1 MSTSP
6 APAGANDVSLEFE
19 DNALLRQIC
28 GPHDT
33 HLAVIEKGLDIAIN
47 ARGNRLTL
55 RGGADRVAAGEAVL
69 KQLYDRLKR
78 GRRIE
83 RADVDAELRFARQHI
98 AATEPAGPAHG
109 MGADDLTIGTRK
121 REVRPRS
128 PNQAL
133 YVKALARHELVFG
146 LGPAGTGKSF
156 LAVAMAVTMMLQGRV
171 ERIVLSRPAVE
182 AGERLGFLPGTLQE
196 KIDPYLRPLYDALF
210 DLLPGEQ
217 VTKRIENQE
226 IEIAPLAFM
235 RGRTLTNAYII
246 VDEAQNTTPMQM
258 KMLLTRLGENSRMA
272 VTGDLTQ
279 IDLPNAQRSGL
290 RDAVDLLEGM
300 PGVAFVHLTHK
311 DVVRHELVARIARAY
326 DERDGKQAE
335 LELVAAAE
343 RERRRLRS

>member
-1 MSTSP
+1 
-6 APAGANDVSLEFE
+6 VR
-19 DNALLRQIC
+19 ALQ
-28 GPHDT
+28 
-33 HLAVIEKGLDIAIN
+33 V
-47 ARGNRLTL
+47 L
-55 RGGADRVAAGEAVL
+55 RGGADRVAAGRAVL
-69 KQLYDRLKR
+69 TQLYDKLKR

-98 AATEPAGPAHG
+98 AGTEPAGPTA
-109 MGADDLTIGTRK
+109 GAGAEDLVVGTRK

-133 YVKALARHELVFG
+133 YLQALGRHELVFG

-156 LAVAMAVTMMLQGRV
+156 LAVAVAVTMMLQGRV

-279 IDLPNAQRSGL
+279 IDLPNGQRSGL

-343 RERRRLRS
+343 RERRRLRP